1 MSDRLSRGDVI
12 SLIAGLPIAVA
23 ATTGIAA
30 AADDSGGTKA
40 QFKYQTKPGP
50 KGQKCG
56 MCSLFKPPGACSVV
70 KGAIVPTGYCI
81 AFAPKPK

>member
-1 MSDRLSRGDVI
+1 
-12 SLIAGLPIAVA
+12 
-23 ATTGIAA
+23 
-30 AADDSGGTKA
+30 
-40 QFKYQTKPGP
+40 
-50 KGQKCG
+50 